1 MTVRFTN
8 RALLIWSLV
17 LTAAFEVVTVLL
29 RFGFRLESTRD
40 TASTVG
46 RLTLGLRI
54 HHSYIGLIII
64 LLACFL
70 WTRFPRAGF
79 WLLATGIGLLL
90 SDLIHH
96 FLVLWVVFGDPQF
109 DLVYP

>member
-1 MTVRFTN
+1 MTERFTN
-8 RALLIWSLV
+8 RALIIWSLA
-17 LTAAFEVVTVLL
+17 LTVVFEAVTILL

-40 TASTVG
+40 TASTIG
-46 RLTLGLRI
+46 RMTLGLRI
-54 HHSYIGLIII
+54 HHSYLGLIVI
-64 LLACFL
+64 LLACWL
-70 WTRFPRAGF
+70 WTRFPRVSF

-96 FLVLWVVFGDPQF
+96 FLVLWIVMGDPQF